1 MNLFSFFI
9 VAMIVM
15 CLFALVGTIFGETDS
30 SKNEVG
36 KSKIGKKGTTFNI
49 ISSKENEDL
58 ENVVKDYAKSKGYK
72 VNFQYEGTLDM
83 MDVLNSNSANY
94 DAVWSSNSIWLY
106 MLDSKVKISDSGF
119 TSINP
124 IVLAIKK
131 SQFFS
136 SL

>member
-49 ISSKENEDL
+49 ISSQENEDL

-72 VNFQYEGTLDM
+72 GGMATAGVVCG
-83 MDVLNSNSANY
+83 
-94 DAVWSSNSIWLY
+94 I
-106 MLDSKVKISDSGF
+106 IG
-119 TSINP
+119 
-124 IVLAIKK
+124 IVLMVLMWIGLSALV
-131 SQFFS
+131 SQFM
-136 SL
+136 